1 MNRLIERTP
10 APLVRRGVF
19 GDDFDRM
26 FENFFQPIR
35 WVEEAT
41 SDLVPAMDVIE
52 REHEY
57 VVRTEMPGVK
67 KEDLDITIE
76 NGVLTVSAETKSE
89 TEEKKG
95 ERVIRQER
103 RYGKYVRSLRLGTQ
117 VNERNV
123 KANLKDGVLELILPK
138 AEEVKPKK
146 IAVDVA

>member
-1 MNRLIERTP
+1 MNRLIERTHT
-10 APLVRRGVF
+10 PLVRRGVF

-76 NGVLTVSAETKSE
+76 NGVLTVSGETKSE

-103 RYGKYVRSLRLGTQ
+103 RCGKYVRSLRLGQQ
-117 VNERNV
+117 VDDRSV
-123 KANLKDGVLELILPK
+123 KANLRDGVLELILPK

-146 IAVDVA
+146 ISVDVA